1 MDRNQ
6 ILTPRAIE
14 SLIADGHYIVINDGQ
29 VLRLDGWSEKHP
41 GGKLAIRHM
50 VGRDATDEINVYH
63 SAKTI
68 RLMAAFRIGRI
79 QPPWTNFTPPIRGG
93 VFRKYQD
100 EEESIGSPSDDEEP
114 ALASDAVSVNSS
126 TTSLELS
133 ADDELKPYNEPLI
146 RSTSKTMECDG
157 YGSDNS
163 GQTNYRR
170 AYQAKADVFDPYSEL
185 KGLTDRALPKDQ
197 TRDAFT
203 AQTMQDEINR
213 DLEKYPSLDS
223 ATQRNI
229 TKKYQALHQRVKDEG
244 YYDCR
249 YLEYGKEF
257 VRYSLLFAVFLV
269 SLRAEWYMTSAVFL
283 ALFWQQ
289 IMFTAHDA
297 GHRGITHNFVVD
309 TLVGLFIADFCCG
322 LSLGWWKSSHNVHH
336 LVTNSPEHDP
346 DIQNCPMFVTGPTF
360 FKSIHS
366 SYYDGFIFAWDAA
379 ADFLIPYQ
387 QYTYYP
393 TMFIARFNL
402 YLLSWGHL
410 LSPRSQN
417 LGSSSWTRPTEI
429 GFMLCYWYFFGYL
442 LLWCSIPT
450 WKLRT
455 AFVVVSHVLTF
466 PLHVQITLSHWAT
479 STADLGDAESFPQR
493 QLRTTMDVDCPTW
506 LDFIHGGLQF
516 QAVHHLFPRVP
527 RHNLRKLQTL
537 VKQFCEETGIEYNI
551 LGFVDG
557 NKKVLSRLG
566 EVGKQVE
573 MLVQCQKYM
582 AATGESGLH

>member
-29 VLRLDGWSEKHP
+29 VLRLDGWAEKHP

-50 VGRDATDEINVYH
+50 VGRDASDEINVYH
-63 SAKTI
+63 SAKTL
-68 RLMAAFRIGRI
+68 RLMAVFRIGRI
-79 QPPWTNFTPPIRGG
+79 QPPWINLTPPIRGG

-100 EEESIGSPSDDEEP
+100 EEESISSRSDDEEP
-114 ALASDAVSVNSS
+114 PLASDLASVNSS

-133 ADDELKPYNEPLI
+133 VDDELKSYNEPLI
-146 RSTSKTMECDG
+146 RSSSKTIECDG
-157 YGSDNS
+157 YGSDN
-163 GQTNYRR
+163 GCEINQRR
-170 AYQAKADVFDPYSEL
+170 AFQAKADAFELYSEL
-185 KGLTDRALPKDQ
+185 KGLTGRPLLQDQ

-203 AQTMQDEINR
+203 TQTMQDEINR
-213 DLEKYPSLDS
+213 DLESYPSLDS
-223 ATQRNI
+223 ATQQNI
-229 TKKYQALHQRVKDEG
+229 TKKYQALHQRIKDEG

-249 YLEYGKEF
+249 YMEYGKEF
-257 VRYSLLFAVFLV
+257 VRYSFLFALFLV

-297 GHRGITHNFVVD
+297 GHRGITHNFVFD

-360 FKSIHS
+360 FKSVRS
-366 SYYDGFIFAWDAA
+366 SYYDFTFPWTSS
-379 ADFLIPYQ
+379 ADFLVRYQ

-402 YLLSWGHL
+402 YILSWLHL

-417 LGSSSWTRPTEI
+417 LGSASWTRPTEI
-429 GFMLCYWYFFGYL
+429 GFMLCYWYLFGYL

-450 WKLRT
+450 WTLRVT
-455 AFVVVSHVLTF
+455 FVLVSHVLTF

-537 VKQFCEETGIEYNI
+537 VKQFCSETGIEYKI

-557 NKKVLSRLG
+557 NKEVLSRLG